1 MIDRIQEFFRG
12 KKILILGF
20 GREGKSTYGF
30 LRQILPEQ
38 TLYIADRRENLV
50 DDDELKRDTK
60 VVCQG
65 GENYLYDLVQYEIIM
80 KSPGI
85 SFKNVDIDRLKGRIW
100 SQLEVLLK
108 FFEGKTVGVTGTKGK
123 STTSSLIFQ
132 ILQDQ
137 NIPSMLLGNIG
148 VPVFDMIDEMKSE
161 MILVLEMS
169 SHQLEF
175 MDVSPH
181 IAVLLNV
188 FPEHLDHYRSFE
200 EYRKA
205 KCNIFR
211 YQYVDDV
218 VLFGDEVRG
227 LVVNAPGQKWGVGE
241 ESDDAVRRVKDEV
254 WIDDTVVYDAKSE
267 RKLKGEYNLHN
278 IMFALGV
285 TKVLGLGM
293 SQAARSVNEFETLKH
308 RLEFVGEY
316 DGIKYYDNSIGT
328 VPAATMAAVEA
339 LGDVDTLILGGMD
352 RGLDY
357 VEFEEALRKSKIRN
371 VICMP
376 ETGWKI
382 AEGLGGRARKVETM
396 EQAVRLAKT
405 STRVGRSCLLS
416 PAAASYGHFKN
427 FEEKGDL
434 FQELVRRKD
443 L

>member
-1 MIDRIQEFFRG
+1 M
-12 KKILILGF
+12 GF

-65 GENYLYDLVQYEIIM
+65 GENYLDDLVQYEIIM

-188 FPEHLDHYRSFE
+188 FPEHLDH
-200 EYRKA
+200 
-205 KCNIFR
+205 
-211 YQYVDDV
+211 
-218 VLFGDEVRG
+218 
-227 LVVNAPGQKWGVGE
+227 
-241 ESDDAVRRVKDEV
+241 
-254 WIDDTVVYDAKSE
+254 
-267 RKLKGEYNLHN
+267 
-278 IMFALGV
+278 
-285 TKVLGLGM
+285 
-293 SQAARSVNEFETLKH
+293 
-308 RLEFVGEY
+308 
-316 DGIKYYDNSIGT
+316 
-328 VPAATMAAVEA
+328 
-339 LGDVDTLILGGMD
+339 
-352 RGLDY
+352 
-357 VEFEEALRKSKIRN
+357 
-371 VICMP
+371 
-376 ETGWKI
+376 
-382 AEGLGGRARKVETM
+382 
-396 EQAVRLAKT
+396 
-405 STRVGRSCLLS
+405 
-416 PAAASYGHFKN
+416 
-427 FEEKGDL
+427 
-434 FQELVRRKD
+434 
-443 L
+443 

>member
-1 MIDRIQEFFRG
+1 VIDRIQEFFRG

-20 GREGKSTYGF
+20 GQEGKSTYGF

-38 TLYIADRRENLV
+38 TLYIADRRGNLV
-50 DDDELKRDTK
+50 DDHELKRAAQG
-60 VVCQG
+60 VCQG
-65 GENYLYDLVQYEIIM
+65 GEKYLDDLAQYEIIM

-211 YQYVDDV
+211 YQDVDDV

-267 RKLKGEYNLHN
+267 RKLKGEYNLYN

-285 TKVLGLGM
+285 TKVLGLDM

>member
-65 GENYLYDLVQYEIIM
+65 GENYLDDLVQYEIIM

-328 VPAATMAAVEA
+328 VPAAAMAAVEA

>member
-50 DDDELKRDTK
+50 DDDELKRDAK

-65 GENYLYDLVQYEIIM
+65 GENYLDDLVQYEIIM

-161 MILVLEMS
+161 MTLVLEMS

-211 YQYVDDV
+211 YQDVDDV

-285 TKVLGLGM
+285 TKVLGLDM

-405 STRVGRSCLLS
+405 STQVGRSCLLS

>member
-38 TLYIADRRENLV
+38 TLYIADRRENLA
-50 DDDELKRDTK
+50 DDDGLKRDTK

-65 GENYLYDLVQYEIIM
+65 GEKYLDDLAQYEIIM

-211 YQYVDDV
+211 YQDVDDV

-227 LVVNAPGQKWGVGE
+227 LVVNALGQKWGVGE

-285 TKVLGLGM
+285 TKVLGLDM

>member
-65 GENYLYDLVQYEIIM
+65 GENYLDDLVQYEIIM

-211 YQYVDDV
+211 YQDVDDV

-227 LVVNAPGQKWGVGE
+227 LVVNALGQKWGVGE

-285 TKVLGLGM
+285 TKVLGLDM

>member
-65 GENYLYDLVQYEIIM
+65 GENYLDDLVQYEIIM

>member
-65 GENYLYDLVQYEIIM
+65 GENYLDDLVQYEIIM

-211 YQYVDDV
+211 YQDVDDV

-227 LVVNAPGQKWGVGE
+227 LVVNAPGQKRGVGE

>member
-65 GENYLYDLVQYEIIM
+65 GENYLDDLVQYEIIM

-357 VEFEEALRKSKIRN
+357 VEFEEALRKSKILN

>member
-65 GENYLYDLVQYEIIM
+65 GEKYLDDLAQYEIIM

>member
-65 GENYLYDLVQYEIIM
+65 GENYLDDLVQYEIIM

-211 YQYVDDV
+211 YQDVDDV

-227 LVVNAPGQKWGVGE
+227 LVVNAPGQKRGVGE

-285 TKVLGLGM
+285 TKVLGLDM

>member
-20 GREGKSTYGF
+20 GQEGKSTYGF

-38 TLYIADRRENLV
+38 TLYIVDRRENLV
-50 DDDELKRDTK
+50 DDDELKRDAK

-65 GENYLYDLVQYEIIM
+65 GENYLDDLAQYEIIM

-211 YQYVDDV
+211 YQDVDDV

-278 IMFALGV
+278 IMFALGA
-285 TKVLGLGM
+285 TKVLGLDM

-357 VEFEEALRKSKIRN
+357 AEFEEALRKSKIRN

>member
-1 MIDRIQEFFRG
+1 M
-12 KKILILGF
+12 GF

-65 GENYLYDLVQYEIIM
+65 GENYLDDLVQYEIIM